1 MSAYAKSKNHFGPQA
16 AVTVFF
22 TVLFALVAN
31 IMTTPNAR
39 AISIQEVEG
48 SSGVKAWLV
57 EDYTVPII
65 TIAASFRGGAVQDLP
80 GKEGLASLL
89 STLFDEGAGPYD
101 SKDFQARLEKLGV
114 SLRYNDSR
122 DGFRVSLR
130 TLSSDLD
137 NAVEMMRLS
146 LSDLHFEENSISR
159 MREALKAR
167 ILRRENNPTTRAGK
181 AMRSSLF
188 GEHPYARSSYGTVDG
203 LSAISREDLVDHF
216 KRLFAKDNLTVAIV
230 GAIDSDEASNILDNI
245 FGELPDT
252 ADLEPVTNVDVSFG
266 ENIRIEEN
274 LPQSTITLA
283 LPGVPRSDPE
293 FFAAY
298 LMNHI
303 LGGGSFSS
311 RLYDEV
317 REKRGLAYSVYSSLT
332 NYDNASFLSLGSKTK
347 ADRAEETLSIMRSEI
362 ERMANDGP
370 TVEELESAKKYVI
383 GSYAINNL
391 DTTAKIA
398 RALVAMQEED
408 LGRDYIDRRSDL
420 INAVT
425 LEDVKAVAKRLL
437 SREPTIVV
445 VGPSAT

>member
-1 MSAYAKSKNHFGPQA
+1 MTADTKLNRAFSLQS
-16 AVTVFF
+16 VFSVAF
-22 TVLFALVAN
+22 ALLFALAAN
-31 IMTTPNAR
+31 VVITSNAR

-48 SSGVKAWLV
+48 SSGVNAWLV
-57 EDYTVPII
+57 EDYTVPIV
-65 TIAASFRGGAVQDLP
+65 TISASFRGGAAQDP
-80 GKEGLASLL
+80 DGKEGMASLL

-122 DGFRVSLR
+122 DSFRVSLR
-130 TLSSDLD
+130 TLKTDLD

-146 LSDLHFEENSISR
+146 LSDLHFEEDSISR

-167 ILRRENNPTTRAGK
+167 ILRRENNPSTKAGE
-181 AMRSSLF
+181 AMRNSLF
-188 GEHPYARSSYGTVDG
+188 GGHPYARSSSGSIDG
-203 LSAISREDLVDHF
+203 LSAISRDDLVDHF
-216 KRLFAKDNLTVAIV
+216 KSLFARDNLTVAIV
-230 GAIDSDEASNILDNI
+230 GAVNSSETSDILDQI
-245 FGELPDT
+245 FGGLPET
-252 ADLEPVTNVDVSFG
+252 ADLQPLANANVRFG
-266 ENIRIEEN
+266 ENIRIDEN

-283 LPGVPRSDPE
+283 LPGVQRSDPE

-303 LGGGSFSS
+303 LGGGTFSS

-332 NYDNASFLSLGSKTK
+332 NYDKASFLSLGSKTK
-347 ADRAEETLSIMRSEI
+347 ADRADETLSILRSEI
-362 ERMANDGP
+362 EAMASTGP
-370 TVEELESAKKYVI
+370 TAEELESAKKYVI
-383 GSYAINNL
+383 GAYAINNL

-408 LGRDYIDRRSDL
+408 LGTDYIDRRAAL

-425 LEDVKAVAKRLL
+425 LEDVRAVAKRML
-437 SREPTIVV
+437 SQKPTIVV

>member
-1 MSAYAKSKNHFGPQA
+1 MTAQSNISEMIRSRTLMLAIGAISIAF
-16 AVTVFF
+16 V
-22 TVLFALVAN
+22 ALVATATN
-31 IMTTPNAR
+31 VR
-39 AISIQEVEG
+39 AITIQEVEG
-48 SSGVKAWLV
+48 NSGIKAWLV

-65 TIAASFRGGAVQDLP
+65 TISASFRGGATQDP
-80 GKEGLASLL
+80 DGKEGMASLL

-130 TLSSDLD
+130 TLKSDLD
-137 NAVEMMRLS
+137 NAVEMMQLS
-146 LSDLHFEENSISR
+146 LSDLHFEEDSISR

-167 ILRRENNPTTRAGK
+167 ILRRENNPSTKAGE
-181 AMRSSLF
+181 AIRTSLF
-188 GEHPYARSSYGTVDG
+188 GEHPYSRSSRGTIDG
-203 LSAISREDLVDHF
+203 LTAISRGDLVSHF
-216 KRLFAKDNLTVAIV
+216 KRLFAKNNLTVGIV
-230 GAIDSDEASNILDNI
+230 GAVNSEEAADLLDEI
-245 FGELPDT
+245 FGGLPET
-252 ADLEPVTNVDVSFG
+252 ADLNPVKRAEISFG
-266 ENIRIEEN
+266 EDIRIEEE

-298 LMNHI
+298 LMNQI

-311 RLYDEV
+311 RLYNEV

-332 NYDNASFLSLGSKTK
+332 NYDNASFLSMGSKTK
-347 ADRAEETLSIMRSEI
+347 SDRADETLSIMRAEI

-370 TVEELESAKKYVI
+370 TPEELESAKKYVI

-391 DTTAKIA
+391 DTTGKIA

-408 LGRDYIDRRSDL
+408 LGRDYIDRRTEF
-420 INAVT
+420 INSVT

-437 SREPTIVV
+437 SQKPTIVV